1 MNYGMTEDAKK
12 VKNEVNNEIIAELE
26 NGGGKFVDNME
37 SLKGPLYNATTGTQI
52 QDKKAIEIM
61 TQAEGLEDQRFMTG
75 NQAIKEGVHIH
86 EGAKAVRAINF
97 SAEAEKDEFG
107 NLAKDEKGNVK
118 GRMMGRT
125 YKYFNAK
132 DLDLGNKG
140 KGEFQ
145 YKDFEKAD
153 IENNLAQR
161 MAEMHKSRQYTY
173 ERAAKEGRTDV
184 AEPMPLPEVE
194 KYHGNREGF
203 YNAVTEYA
211 VKNTLAMGGNKDLE
225 SGEYLQGKD
234 GKPGER
240 KVISKTEKAARIEFR
255 AKLGTALIN
264 REMGLSNK
272 PFKEWVSR
280 EEGKKLA
287 KYYKEHPEKLNHD
300 INASV
305 KAAANVKEKV
315 MFLTRTRKTREQIQK
330 MENDFHA
337 DASNQG
343 KSIPASHY
351 YDYAPINVQKMEE
364 RIKADPQFKDMAT
377 RNQINKALS
386 RSMKTLDTQIK
397 SIENEFGNTV
407 TMSKFL
413 EAKISET
420 RKKMGL
426 ESDPRKY
433 MKDYHENTPVMKQQ
447 NDGKMR
453 IVKQTISFTA
463 DMDEIRKNNM
473 SQEEIINKFAN
484 GKEGREGLDI
494 VKEVKKNETEKTI
507 AKTEAYMK
515 NQAGKWAQENAQAKA
530 LKKADWK
537 ARMAKAAEKTNTMNM
552 SKAKSKS
559 HSRKNAG
566 RDDR

>member
-26 NGGGKFVDNME
+26 NGGGKFVDNLE

-61 TQAEGLEDQRFMTG
+61 AQAEGLTDQRFMTN

-107 NLAKDEKGNVK
+107 NLAKDENGNVK

-132 DLDLGNKG
+132 DLDLGDKG
-140 KGEFQ
+140 KGDFQ
-145 YKDFEKAD
+145 YKDFEKTD
-153 IENNLAQR
+153 IETNLAQR
-161 MAEMHKSRQYTY
+161 MAEMHKSREYTY
-173 ERAAKEGRTDV
+173 ERAMKEGRTDV
-184 AEPMPLPEVE
+184 TQPMPLPEVD
-194 KYHGNREGF
+194 KYRNNREGF

-225 SGEYLQGKD
+225 QGEYLQGKE

-240 KVISKTEKAARIEFR
+240 KVISKTEKAARTEFR
-255 AKLGTALIN
+255 TKLGAALIN

-272 PFKEWVSR
+272 PFKEWISK

-315 MFLTRTRKTREQIQK
+315 MFLTRTRKTREQIRK

-351 YDYAPINVQKMEE
+351 YDYTPINVQKMEE

-507 AKTEAYMK
+507 AKTEEYMK
-515 NQAGKWAQENAQAKA
+515 NQAGKWAKENAQAKA

-537 ARMAKAAEKTNTMNM
+537 ARMAKVAEKANTMD
-552 SKAKSKS
+552 KAKSKS
-559 HSRKNAG
+559 HARNTG
-566 RDDR
+566 RGGRE